1 MLSLRRL
8 VLVLFSCVVFGSPA
22 LATWS
27 IVALNTRTGE
37 VCVASATCIASFP
50 LERWL
55 AVLSVGKGGA
65 AAQSAVDSTG
75 ANRLTIWN
83 GLQSGATPAE
93 ILEQLAQSDPSHQ
106 GRQYG
111 IVSFDGDPVSFTGWS
126 AGLARSSVS
135 GVAGEIMF
143 AIQGNVL
150 TDEAVIWDAQSAFL
164 TTKGDLITKVMAGM
178 EAARALGGDGRCS
191 CMPNNPTICGAPP
204 PGFTHSA
211 YTGFVALA
219 RPGDTEGTCAIGPG
233 CASGDYFLNLQV
245 IGNASQLDPI
255 LQLEQQ
261 YHAWRA
267 AKAGIPDHFLTEVN
281 LSAQRLVADGLS
293 SMDVVVRLVDIEG
306 APLTTG
312 GQTLTLVQTNPGPAV
327 AIPGPIS
334 DNGDGTHS
342 FSIQS
347 TSMNGR
353 GRWDLL
359 VQQGTETVQLHPGIE
374 ILVDEVRELHAGWVE
389 LPATSGASVPFTF
402 NVPAEAGRSYLLLGS
417 ASGTQPGVPWNG
429 QTLALN
435 PDRFFEFLLA
445 HPGAPHFAGSM
456 GNLDSAGRATAL
468 LDLPTGAWNLL
479 GGQTLH
485 FRAVLL
491 GTPDEFTN
499 GVSFSV
505 RP

>member
-1 MLSLRRL
+1 
-8 VLVLFSCVVFGSPA
+8 
-22 LATWS
+22 
-27 IVALNTRTGE
+27 
-37 VCVASATCIASFP
+37 
-50 LERWL
+50 
-55 AVLSVGKGGA
+55 
-65 AAQSAVDSTG
+65 
-75 ANRLTIWN
+75 
-83 GLQSGATPAE
+83 
-93 ILEQLAQSDPSHQ
+93 
-106 GRQYG
+106 
-111 IVSFDGDPVSFTGWS
+111 
-126 AGLARSSVS
+126 
-135 GVAGEIMF
+135 
-143 AIQGNVL
+143 
-150 TDEAVIWDAQSAFL
+150 
-164 TTKGDLITKVMAGM
+164 
-178 EAARALGGDGRCS
+178 
-191 CMPNNPTICGAPP
+191 
-204 PGFTHSA
+204 
-211 YTGFVALA
+211 
-219 RPGDTEGTCAIGPG
+219 
-233 CASGDYFLNLQV
+233 
-245 IGNASQLDPI
+245 
-255 LQLEQQ
+255 
-261 YHAWRA
+261 
-267 AKAGIPDHFLTEVN
+267 
-281 LSAQRLVADGLS
+281 
-293 SMDVVVRLVDIEG
+293 MDVVVRLVDIEG

-327 AIPGPIS
+327 AISGPIT

-456 GNLDSAGRATAL
+456 GILDSAGRATAL